1 MIKIIIVDD
10 EILARVGIQSLLE
23 HCRDISVEGTFG
35 MAQEALDFM
44 RTHETDVVI
53 TDIEMPEMNGFEFIQ
68 IIQKEHLARGIM
80 ILSCY
85 DSFEYAQKAI
95 SLGVDSYILKCD
107 INQDT
112 LKEELDS
119 IIVKIS
125 RRQRK
130 NPGITGE
137 EELENDDRIKVIGV
151 LKMSGDTDNS
161 QEMLHE
167 KIVLHLLEEIV
178 AKYHMGYLLESYKR
192 SPFVI
197 FQFPEEKQMELK
209 ELLEGYVDIIVQNLL
224 LYTNKKIYMGISGEF
239 CNLQEI
245 PDRFQEAEMASEQR
259 FFDENDT
266 VFWSESI
273 EWSAKPPRLLF
284 SDESFLEEEGMNI
297 FEQELSEFLQLCF
310 REHVFVS
317 VIKETLSQ
325 SVNMLIYSILREY
338 IRNRD
343 TIQEWI
349 TRLCLPEILKKVY
362 TVNELKVKTLIFIRD
377 FRENL
382 INKLSDDNFSDIYRF
397 IDENLSGN
405 LSLEDMADFSQQSIS
420 VFSKKFKEKTKMT
433 PVQYLN
439 TRRVEKVKEY
449 LKKREYT
456 LGEIAE
462 IAGFSSENY
471 MVRVFKKVTG
481 KTITSYRRELEGT
494 K

>member
-130 NPGITGE
+130 NPGITSE

-209 ELLEGYVDIIVQNLL
+209 ELLEGYVEIIVQNLL
-224 LYTNKKIYMGISGEF
+224 LYTNKKYIWALVVNSVIFRRFRIVFRKQRWLQNRGSLMKMAQYSGQKVLNGAQIRPG
-239 CNLQEI
+239 C
-245 PDRFQEAEMASEQR
+245 
-259 FFDENDT
+259 
-266 VFWSESI
+266 
-273 EWSAKPPRLLF
+273 
-284 SDESFLEEEGMNI
+284 
-297 FEQELSEFLQLCF
+297 CF
-310 REHVFVS
+310 RMKAFW
-317 VIKETLSQ
+317 
-325 SVNMLIYSILREY
+325 R
-338 IRNRD
+338 
-343 TIQEWI
+343 
-349 TRLCLPEILKKVY
+349 
-362 TVNELKVKTLIFIRD
+362 
-377 FRENL
+377 
-382 INKLSDDNFSDIYRF
+382 
-397 IDENLSGN
+397 
-405 LSLEDMADFSQQSIS
+405 
-420 VFSKKFKEKTKMT
+420 
-433 PVQYLN
+433 
-439 TRRVEKVKEY
+439 
-449 LKKREYT
+449 KRE
-456 LGEIAE
+456 
-462 IAGFSSENY
+462 
-471 MVRVFKKVTG
+471 
-481 KTITSYRRELEGT
+481 
-494 K
+494 

>member
-1 MIKIIIVDD
+1 
-10 EILARVGIQSLLE
+10 
-23 HCRDISVEGTFG
+23 
-35 MAQEALDFM
+35 
-44 RTHETDVVI
+44 
-53 TDIEMPEMNGFEFIQ
+53 
-68 IIQKEHLARGIM
+68 
-80 ILSCY
+80 
-85 DSFEYAQKAI
+85 
-95 SLGVDSYILKCD
+95 
-107 INQDT
+107 
-112 LKEELDS
+112 
-119 IIVKIS
+119 
-125 RRQRK
+125 
-130 NPGITGE
+130 
-137 EELENDDRIKVIGV
+137 
-151 LKMSGDTDNS
+151 
-161 QEMLHE
+161 
-167 KIVLHLLEEIV
+167 
-178 AKYHMGYLLESYKR
+178 
-192 SPFVI
+192 
-197 FQFPEEKQMELK
+197 
-209 ELLEGYVDIIVQNLL
+209 
-224 LYTNKKIYMGISGEF
+224 
-239 CNLQEI
+239 
-245 PDRFQEAEMASEQR
+245 
-259 FFDENDT
+259 
-266 VFWSESI
+266 
-273 EWSAKPPRLLF
+273 
-284 SDESFLEEEGMNI
+284 MNI

-349 TRLCLPEILKKVY
+349 TRLCLPEILKKAF
-362 TVNELKVKTLIFIRD
+362 TVKELKAKTLMFIRD

-382 INKLSDDNFSDIYRF
+382 INKLSDDHFSDIFRF
-397 IDENLSGN
+397 IDENLSSD